1 MKALRISMNLTQR
14 AFGELLGITQVAET
28 QYENGNRKIP
38 REVRR
43 KILALKTADS
53 E

>member
-1 MKALRISMNLTQR
+1 MSQEEKNLSQR
-14 AFGELLGITQVAET
+14 AFGELLGITQVAEA

-43 KILALKTADS
+43 KKLALKTT
-53 E
+53 EKE